1 MDIRKAFDAA
11 LIRMREKNWEKIYV
25 AVDIHDTI
33 LRACY
38 DDEEIYDYLPKAKE
52 ALRMMSLRKDICL
65 ILWSSCHRDK
75 LEEYASHFLEDGIRF
90 DYINY
95 NPEVGNT
102 RLQNFEEKL
111 YMNVGLDDKFGFDG
125 ETDWEVVCQVL
136 VEYQEKKDEQD
147 EAIPGQQNEK

>member
-11 LIRMREKNWEKIYV
+11 FIRMKEKNWDKIYI

-38 DDEEIYDYLPKAKE
+38 DDEETYDYFPLAKE
-52 ALRMMSLRKDICL
+52 TLQMMSLREDICL

-75 LEEYASHFLEDGIRF
+75 LAEYVQHFQDDGIRF
-90 DYINY
+90 DFVNE
-95 NPEVGNT
+95 NPEVDNT

-111 YMNVGLDDKFGFDG
+111 YMNVGLDDKFGFDA
-125 ETDWEVVCQVL
+125 ETDWETVCLVL
-136 VEYQEKKDEQD
+136 VEYPEKQ
-147 EAIPGQQNEK
+147 AMS

>member
-11 LIRMREKNWEKIYV
+11 FNRMREKNWEKIYV

-38 DDEEIYDYLPKAKE
+38 DDEETYDYLPFAKD
-52 ALRMMSLRKDICL
+52 ALRTMSLRKDICL

-75 LEEYASHFLEDGIRF
+75 LVEYANHFLDDGIKF
-90 DYINY
+90 EYLNE
-95 NPEVGNT
+95 NPEVDNT

-111 YMNVGLDDKFGFDG
+111 YMNVGLDDKFGFDA
-125 ETDWEVVCQVL
+125 ETDWEVICHL
-136 VEYQEKKDEQD
+136 LDENPEK
-147 EAIPGQQNEK
+147 